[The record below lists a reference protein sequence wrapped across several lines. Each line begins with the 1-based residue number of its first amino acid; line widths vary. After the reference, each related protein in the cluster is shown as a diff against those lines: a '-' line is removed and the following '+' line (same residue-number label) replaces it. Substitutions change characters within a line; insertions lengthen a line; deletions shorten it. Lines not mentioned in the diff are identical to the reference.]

1 MKTHN
6 FYQREEKELISINIT
21 PLIDIVFLLL
31 VFFMLAT
38 SFIQKSTIEINL
50 NSGKTVKIN
59 NAKNTAIVILNK
71 KGLIYLNN
79 KLIKVTNIRNEI
91 KNIIEK
97 NPKYKIL
104 IKSHKKVPVQK
115 VIRLIEE
122 VRLAGTDNIKLV
134 NLEE

>member
-6 FYQREEKELISINIT
+6 FYQREKKELISINIT

-50 NSGKTVKIN
+50 SSGKTVKID
-59 NAKNTAIVILNK
+59 NAKNTAVVILNK

-134 NLEE
+134 NLEK

>member
-50 NSGKTVKIN
+50 SSGKTVKID
-59 NAKNTAIVILNK
+59 NAKNTAVVILNK

>member
-38 SFIQKSTIEINL
+38 SFIQKSTIEVNL
-50 NSGKTVKIN
+50 SSGKTVKVDN
-59 NAKNTAIVILNK
+59 EKNRAVVILNK

-91 KNIIEK
+91 NNIVKK
-97 NPKYKIL
+97 NPKYRIL
-104 IKSHKKVPVQK
+104 IKSHKKIPVQK

-134 NLEE
+134 NLQE

>member
-38 SFIQKSTIEINL
+38 SFIQKSTIEVNL
-50 NSGKTVKIN
+50 SSGKTVKIDN
-59 NAKNTAIVILNK
+59 EKNTAIVILNK

-79 KLIKVTNIRNEI
+79 KLINVSNIRKEI
-91 KNIIEK
+91 NNIVEK
-97 NPKYKIL
+97 NPKYRIL
-104 IKSHKKVPVQK
+104 IKSHKKIPVQK

-134 NLEE
+134 NLQE

>member
-50 NSGKTVKIN
+50 SSGKTVKID
-59 NAKNTAIVILNK
+59 NAKNTAVVILNK

-79 KLIKVTNIRNEI
+79 KLINVTNIRNEI
-91 KNIIEK
+91 NNIVEK

-122 VRLAGTDNIKLV
+122 VRLAGTDNIKLE
-134 NLEE
+134 NLEK

>member
-6 FYQREEKELISINIT
+6 FYQKEEKELISINIT

-38 SFIQKSTIEINL
+38 SFIQKSTIEVNL
-50 NSGKTVKIN
+50 SSGKTIEIEN
-59 NAKNTAIVILNK
+59 QKNTVVLILNK

-79 KLIKVTNIRNEI
+79 KLINVSNIRNEI
-91 KNIIEK
+91 SKIVKK
-97 NPKYKIL
+97 NPKYSVL
-104 IKSHKKVPVQK
+104 IKSHKKIPVQK

-122 VRLAGTDNIKLV
+122 VRLAGTDDIKLV
-134 NLEE
+134 NLEK

>member
-38 SFIQKSTIEINL
+38 SFIQKSTIEVNL
-50 NSGKTVKIN
+50 SSGKTVKVDN
-59 NAKNTAIVILNK
+59 EKNRAVVILNK

-122 VRLAGTDNIKLV
+122 VRLAGTDNIKLE
-134 NLEE
+134 NLEK

>member
-38 SFIQKSTIEINL
+38 SFIQKSAIEINL
-50 NSGKTVKIN
+50 NSGKTVKID
-59 NAKNTAIVILNK
+59 NAKNTAVVILNK

-97 NPKYKIL
+97 NPKYRIL

-122 VRLAGTDNIKLV
+122 VRSAGTDNIKLE
-134 NLEE
+134 NLEK

>member
-1 MKTHN
+1 MKTHS

-38 SFIQKSTIEINL
+38 SFIQKSTIEVNL
-50 NSGKTVKIN
+50 SSGKTVKIDN
-59 NAKNTAIVILNK
+59 EKNTAIVILNK

-79 KLIKVTNIRNEI
+79 KLINVSNIRKEI
-91 KNIIEK
+91 NNIVQK
-97 NPKYKIL
+97 NPKYRIL
-104 IKSHKKVPVQK
+104 IKSHKKIPVQK

>member
-6 FYQREEKELISINIT
+6 FYQREKKELISINIT

-50 NSGKTVKIN
+50 SSGKTVKID
-59 NAKNTAIVILNK
+59 NAKNTAVVILNK

-91 KNIIEK
+91 NNIVEK
-97 NPKYKIL
+97 NPKYRIL
-104 IKSHKKVPVQK
+104 IKSHKKIPVQK